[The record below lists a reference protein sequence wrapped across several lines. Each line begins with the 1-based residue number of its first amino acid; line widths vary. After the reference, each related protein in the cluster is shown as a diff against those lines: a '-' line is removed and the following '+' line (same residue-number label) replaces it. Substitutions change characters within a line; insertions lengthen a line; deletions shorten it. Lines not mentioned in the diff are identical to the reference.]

1 MRTTINI
8 WLCKLITFVCKL
20 FKKTGSVYPGSI
32 IYKLDKKALWKLK
45 YPSNVIVITGSS
57 GKGSTTSM
65 LAHILTNSGMKVVW
79 NKNGSNINNA
89 VMTLILNNSSA
100 LTHKVQAD
108 AVLLEMD
115 ERYIKN
121 VFAPGTIKYL
131 AITNITRDQPARNR
145 HVDLIY
151 DAIMSS
157 VDSSIHLVLNADDP
171 VVNRASFEHSG
182 DISKYGIEKT
192 IYDTMSTPPYA
203 VDAAYCPKCNTKLKY
218 EFYHYGHLGEYECP
232 NCDFKRGKVDFKASD
247 VDLKNSV
254 FKINGIEFKL
264 NKGMFF
270 AVYYTLLAYSLAKLV
285 GLSIE
290 QIKKSINDD
299 MMPSKRGK
307 TFYLNGRPV
316 EMLES
321 KNENALS
328 YLQSLNYIKNK
339 DGKKTVI
346 LGFENVSR
354 RYNFNDLS
362 WLWDVDFEL
371 LKDDNIDKIFCIG
384 RFKYDVAVRLDYAD
398 IDRNKVVLV
407 DDIKTLIDR
416 VNQESSGDIY
426 TMVCFD
432 MTEMITNM
440 LREWNNEK
448 EGN

>member
-1 MRTTINI
+1 
-8 WLCKLITFVCKL
+8 
-20 FKKTGSVYPGSI
+20 
-32 IYKLDKKALWKLK
+32 
-45 YPSNVIVITGSS
+45 
-57 GKGSTTSM
+57 
-65 LAHILTNSGMKVVW
+65 
-79 NKNGSNINNA
+79 
-89 VMTLILNNSSA
+89 
-100 LTHKVQAD
+100 
-108 AVLLEMD
+108 
-115 ERYIKN
+115 
-121 VFAPGTIKYL
+121 
-131 AITNITRDQPARNR
+131 
-145 HVDLIY
+145 
-151 DAIMSS
+151 
-157 VDSSIHLVLNADDP
+157 
-171 VVNRASFEHSG
+171 
-182 DISKYGIEKT
+182 
-192 IYDTMSTPPYA
+192 
-203 VDAAYCPKCNTKLKY
+203 
-218 EFYHYGHLGEYECP
+218 
-232 NCDFKRGKVDFKASD
+232 VDFKASD